1 MKRLL
6 CVVLS
11 LGFFVATAFC
21 VPFVASAQEYKGTQI
36 KNSTTYYYYD
46 AADKTL
52 YINGN
57 GDIPNLSNSTA
68 SIPWLEWESG
78 KIQRVVVS
86 EGITSL
92 GDYVFYGVQDEQ
104 KRIEL
109 EKKLTYKKYGLQNIA
124 FDNKQ
129 KELWLE
135 FGCSAL

>member
-57 GDIPNLSNSTA
+57 GDIPNLSNRGYYLS
-68 SIPWLEWESG
+68 WRLCVLRRSG
-78 KIQRVVVS
+78 KGICTSDYAKENRHIFSFAYQRNDRVEFAVWNR
-86 EGITSL
+86 
-92 GDYVFYGVQDEQ
+92 DYRLE
-104 KRIEL
+104 RI
-109 EKKLTYKKYGLQNIA
+109 
-124 FDNKQ
+124 
-129 KELWLE
+129 
-135 FGCSAL
+135 